1 MQSRRHQ
8 DYTTMP
14 TSSSKSWNNQTGRSE
29 LGNHPYQISY
39 RDAPDRAPR
48 SLSPRK
54 VDGSRRFSDGH
65 RASDSTDRRDYGF
78 HLGGGRSEGVHAKSP
93 QYRLSH
99 KKDQFEDGVAHRKY
113 GHPEDEDFDH
123 GANSRLKDVY
133 GYDHSTSRASK
144 ERDYG
149 DKRVVDIGSRGMLSQ
164 KSIPLEEEAIRGLYQ
179 LPSDIGPAKNYGEPG
194 GSLPLSCRSMDV
206 GSAEG
211 ERLQYRQPIPSD
223 KLAALESYKEEKHA
237 YHSRDRQPIP
247 SDKLA
252 AMESYQEGKH
262 AYHSRD
268 RQPIPSDKLA
278 AMESYQEGKPAYHS
292 RDRQPIPSDKLAAME
307 SYQEGKH
314 AYHSRDRQPIPSDKL
329 AAMESYK
336 GEKHAFHS
344 RERQPIPSDKLAAM
358 ESYKEEKHAY
368 HSRNHQPIP
377 SDKLAAMES
386 YKEEKHVFHSRD
398 KLPIMESYREGEK
411 PVYHSRDK
419 LPVMESY
426 REGEKPIFHSRDIL
440 YTTVPDS
447 HSKDILSTSQY
458 KDFVSTSSV
467 APMNEYSVSYVDD
480 LTFPASD
487 GYSKSSIKLNE
498 PIGFSSYGQRSQV
511 DSTSVAEPEA
521 RNFIYNQR
529 GAYDSSRTEREDFVY
544 PKTSVIVSD
553 DRGYL
558 SDDVRRMTSPRI
570 QHEYNHAPMDY
581 DHMDLARPS
590 NMIPVVDSIDNSEH
604 SRGDLRKSNVLD
616 HPTLQ
621 KHTVS
626 DYLDTSRKSY
636 AYSASNHAE
645 FERQVPRDYGVSH
658 MDVSQGHQIS
668 YLRSD
673 YVYGRDAGQV
683 VHEERYLSSSDPLY
697 DSEAHKIAVRTH
709 GIEEEL
715 GIREPYGKLFK
726 RKNLEDDMNRHDSR
740 TIMSRKWYAPEEFE
754 DLYDGDECFDEGM
767 SGAHLSKTRR
777 FNNNERRKGGRA
789 YDGQEQYG
797 NFAYGDRFSTRD
809 SLVHSQGSSI
819 RYYKNSGK
827 YVKANPR
834 LGSLSRHSSHHGDR
848 RTGLNKQHK
857 VWKRIEDYD
866 EDVHENDGDTSEE
879 WSNLAESEPSEDT
892 EEFKELVQKAFLLY
906 AKKLNVNPSVRR
918 RYKEQGKAGS
928 LFCIACGRSMSK
940 EFMNTQ
946 SLVRHAFMSHKVGL
960 RAMHLGLQKAICVLM
975 GWNSVVP
982 HDMITW
988 VPDVLH
994 DEEAM
999 AQKEDLILWPPVVII
1014 RNISMS
1020 NNNPKEQKVVP
1031 IEGVEAFLRGEGFI
1045 GGKIT
1050 VCLGR
1055 PADQSVMVVK
1065 FLGTF
1070 TGLGNAEK
1078 LHKYFVEHKH
1088 GRAEF
1093 VQLTSSNSRSS
1104 INVEAQ
1110 MHGDKLEEQLLYGY
1124 MGVSEDLDSVD
1135 FNTKKYCF
1143 IKSKKE
1149 ILDLANAP
1157 VKPD

>member
-8 DYTTMP
+8 DYMTMP
-14 TSSSKSWNNQTGRSE
+14 TSSSKMRNNQTGRSE

-65 RASDSTDRRDYGF
+65 RATDSTDRRDYGF
-78 HLGGGRSEGVHAKSP
+78 HLGGGRSEGVRAKSP
-93 QYRLSH
+93 QYRLLH
-99 KKDQFEDGVAHRKY
+99 KRDQFEDGVAHRKY
-113 GHPEDEDFDH
+113 GYPEDGDFDH

-149 DKRVVDIGSRGMLSQ
+149 EKRVVDISSRGMLSQ

-179 LPSDIGPAKNYGEPG
+179 LPPDIGPTKNYGEPG
-194 GSLPLSCRSMDV
+194 GSLPLSSRSMDV
-206 GSAEG
+206 GSVER

-247 SDKLA
+247 SDKF
-252 AMESYQEGKH
+252 S
-262 AYHSRD
+262 
-268 RQPIPSDKLA
+268 
-278 AMESYQEGKPAYHS
+278 
-292 RDRQPIPSDKLAAME
+292 
-307 SYQEGKH
+307 
-314 AYHSRDRQPIPSDKL
+314 
-329 AAMESYK
+329 
-336 GEKHAFHS
+336 
-344 RERQPIPSDKLAAM
+344 AM

-368 HSRNHQPIP
+368 HSRDYQPIP
-377 SDKLAAMES
+377 SDKLASMES
-386 YKEEKHVFHSRD
+386 YKEEKHGFHSRD
-398 KLPIMESYREGEK
+398 KLPVMESYREGEK

-426 REGEKPIFHSRDIL
+426 REGEKPIYHSRDIL

-447 HSKDILSTSQY
+447 HSKDILTTSQY

-467 APMNEYSVSYVDD
+467 APLNEFSVSYVDD
-480 LTFPASD
+480 LTLPASD
-487 GYSKSSIKLNE
+487 GYSRSSVKLSE
-498 PIGFSSYGQRSQV
+498 PIGFSSYVQRSQV
-511 DSTSVAEPEA
+511 DTTGVTETEA

-529 GAYDSSRTEREDFVY
+529 GAYDSSRTEREDFDY
-544 PKTSVIVSD
+544 PKTTVIVSD

-558 SDDVRRMTSPRI
+558 SDDVHRMTSPRI
-570 QHEYNHAPMDY
+570 QHDYNHAPMDY
-581 DHMDLARPS
+581 DHRDLPRPS
-590 NMIPVVDSIDNSEH
+590 NMIPVVDRIDNSEH
-604 SRGDLRKSNVLD
+604 SSGDLRKSNVLD

-626 DYLDTSRKSY
+626 DYSDTSRKSY
-636 AYSASNHAE
+636 ALKQGGAYLNSASNHAE
-645 FERQVPRDYGVSH
+645 FERQVPRDYGVSQ
-658 MDVSQGHQIS
+658 MDVSQDHQIS

-673 YVYGRDAGQV
+673 YGYGREAGQV
-683 VHEERYLSSSDPLY
+683 VHKERYLSSSDPIY

-715 GIREPYGKLFK
+715 GIREPYGKLLK

-740 TIMSRKWYAPEEFE
+740 TIMSRKWHAPEEFE
-754 DLYDGDECFDEGM
+754 DLYDADECFDEGM

-777 FNNNERRKGGRA
+777 FNNNEYRKGGRA

-834 LGSLSRHSSHHGDR
+834 LGSLSRHNSHHGD

-857 VWKRIEDYD
+857 VWKRIEDYN
-866 EDVHENDGDTSEE
+866 EDMHENDGDTSEE

-928 LFCIACGRSMSK
+928 LFCIACGRRSVFFSDCK
-940 EFMNTQ
+940 HFKCGTRLLQ
-946 SLVRHAFMSHKVGL
+946 SDSYD
-960 RAMHLGLQKAICVLM
+960 
-975 GWNSVVP
+975 S
-982 HDMITW
+982 
-988 VPDVLH
+988 
-994 DEEAM
+994 E
-999 AQKEDLILWPPVVII
+999 
-1014 RNISMS
+1014 
-1020 NNNPKEQKVVP
+1020 
-1031 IEGVEAFLRGEGFI
+1031 
-1045 GGKIT
+1045 
-1050 VCLGR
+1050 
-1055 PADQSVMVVK
+1055 
-1065 FLGTF
+1065 
-1070 TGLGNAEK
+1070 
-1078 LHKYFVEHKH
+1078 
-1088 GRAEF
+1088 
-1093 VQLTSSNSRSS
+1093 
-1104 INVEAQ
+1104 
-1110 MHGDKLEEQLLYGY
+1110 
-1124 MGVSEDLDSVD
+1124 VS
-1135 FNTKKYCF
+1135 
-1143 IKSKKE
+1143 
-1149 ILDLANAP
+1149 
-1157 VKPD
+1157 